1 MSLKEWIVGSHKCNQ
16 HHTHRSMEEVNQCNE
31 LAKQES
37 KNKTEYV
44 QQPILFISGLHIFAH
59 KYFAL

>member
-37 KNKTEYV
+37 NNKTEYV
-44 QQPILFISGLHIFAH
+44 HQPIDLTQ
-59 KYFAL
+59 